1 MEFDFSNFTAEQLEE
16 RRTAIIAETA
26 TATGEALELLDRE
39 SVALNAELE
48 ARADEAA
55 RAEHRRAVADGHGD
69 TVKNFKEEYRMPAYT
84 AASPEYR
91 TAWLKNIAVRYN
103 EGFSKIFG
111 EMTKEERD
119 AFTHTTANS
128 GAVVP
133 TTTMNRIIELVESMS
148 PMYDDAQKSGLAQGF
163 AIPRH
168 KAIKAGDAKVVEE
181 GSANDDEE
189 NEFDLFTMPGVGIKK
204 HAVITIEMT
213 FRSIDAFE
221 DWLVTDISKRIAVA
235 RENVIIARLDG
246 TAPTGGTA
254 YPSVAIA
261 ASNING
267 AVARTDA
274 GIRGMM
280 ALLKGEGSR
289 TVYANNS
296 TIWNIIAG
304 LENSSGQKLFIPNT
318 TSDPTT
324 QGRIYGAPV
333 KLDEN
338 LADGV
343 FYIVVNSQLL
353 VNDFKD
359 LTLFQDREPKTLNTI
374 VTGYANMDAGLLN
387 GKGAVKGTFA
397 AA

>member
-48 ARADEAA
+48 ARAAEAA
-55 RAEHRRAVADGHGD
+55 RAEHRRAVADGEG
-69 TVKNFKEEYRMPAYT
+69 TTITNFEEEYRMPAYT

-103 EGFSKIFG
+103 GGGMIFG
-111 EMTKEERD
+111 ELTNEERA
-119 AFTHTTANS
+119 AFTHTTANT

-148 PMYDDAQKSGLAQGF
+148 PMYDDAQKTGLSQGF

-168 KAIKAGDAKVVEE
+168 KAIVAGDAQVVEE
-181 GSANDDEE
+181 GFANVDEE

-204 HAVITIEMT
+204 HAVLTIEMT

-221 DWLVTDISKRIAVA
+221 DWLVTEISKRIAVG
-235 RENVIIARLDG
+235 REKVILARLDG
-246 TAPTGGTA
+246 VAPAGGTA
-254 YPSVAIA
+254 YPAVAIKA
-261 ASNING
+261 GNVNG
-267 AVARTDA
+267 AVARTDE
-274 GIRGMM
+274 GIRSMM
-280 ALLKGEGSR
+280 ALLKGEGAR

-304 LENSSGQKLFIPNT
+304 LENSSGQKLFIPDT

-343 FYIVVNSQLL
+343 FYIIVRSQLL
-353 VNDFKD
+353 VNDFKE

-374 VTGYANMDAGLLN
+374 VTGYASMDAGLLN
-387 GKGAVKGTFA
+387 ESGAVKGTFA
-397 AA
+397 SA